1 MVTAC
6 QLKLMKLKLMT
17 INNKLISIDKRYKL
31 TSKDIE
37 EMNVLRGQ
45 GKTLEDLSKNFKV
58 SQATVLYWT
67 DKKQR
72 KKQRLKNAKR
82 RKKGLELK
90 KSIEKDTEKRKLRWS
105 VVPQNMWVNRYHS
118 AKGEKRSKRH
128 KIIGVSV
135 SIVKKHKHKFN
146 SPNSKIKLD

>member
-1 MVTAC
+1 MDMSGKI
-6 QLKLMKLKLMT
+6 QD
-17 INNKLISIDKRYKL
+17 KLISIDKRYKL

-37 EMNVLRGQ
+37 EINVLRGQ
-45 GKTLEDLSKNFKV
+45 GKTLKDLAKYFKI

-72 KKQRLKNAKR
+72 EKQRLKNAKR

-90 KSIEKDTEKRKLRWS
+90 KSVEKDAEKRKLRWS

>member
-1 MVTAC
+1 MD
-6 QLKLMKLKLMT
+6 MSGMT
-17 INNKLISIDKRYKL
+17 QDKLISIDKRYKL

-45 GKTLEDLSKNFKV
+45 GKTLEDLSKRFKV

-72 KKQRLKNAKR
+72 EKQRLKNAKR

-128 KIIGVSV
+128 KIVGVSV
-135 SIVKKHKHKFN
+135 PIVKKHRHKFN
-146 SPNSKIKLD
+146 APNSKIKLD

>member
-1 MVTAC
+1 MSGKI
-6 QLKLMKLKLMT
+6 QD
-17 INNKLISIDKRYKL
+17 KLISIDKRYKL

-37 EMNVLRGQ
+37 EINVLRGQ
-45 GKTLEDLSKNFKV
+45 GKTLKDLAKYFKI

-72 KKQRLKNAKR
+72 EKQRLKNAKR

-90 KSIEKDTEKRKLRWS
+90 KSVEKDAEKRKLRWS

>member
-1 MVTAC
+1 MD
-6 QLKLMKLKLMT
+6 MSGMT
-17 INNKLISIDKRYKL
+17 QDKLISIDKRYKL

-45 GKTLEDLSKNFKV
+45 GKTLEDLSKRFKV

-72 KKQRLKNAKR
+72 EKQRLKNAKR

-128 KIIGVSV
+128 KIVGVSV

>member
-1 MVTAC
+1 MSGKI
-6 QLKLMKLKLMT
+6 QD
-17 INNKLISIDKRYKL
+17 KLISIDKRYKL

-37 EMNVLRGQ
+37 EINVLRGQ
-45 GKTLEDLSKNFKV
+45 GKTLKDIAKYFKI

-72 KKQRLKNAKR
+72 EKQRLKNAKR

-90 KSIEKDTEKRKLRWS
+90 KSVEKDAEKRKLRWS

>member
-1 MVTAC
+1 MDMSGKI
-6 QLKLMKLKLMT
+6 QD
-17 INNKLISIDKRYKL
+17 KLISIDKRYKL

-45 GKTLEDLSKNFKV
+45 GRTLEQLSKYFKV
-58 SQATVLYWT
+58 SQATILYWT

-72 KKQRLKNAKR
+72 EKQRLKNAKR

-90 KSIEKDTEKRKLRWS
+90 KSVEKDTEKRKLRWS

-128 KIIGVSV
+128 KIVGVSV

>member
-1 MVTAC
+1 MDMSGKI
-6 QLKLMKLKLMT
+6 QD
-17 INNKLISIDKRYKL
+17 KLISIDKRNKL

-37 EMNVLRGQ
+37 EINVLRGQ
-45 GKTLEDLSKNFKV
+45 GKTLKDLAKYFKI

-72 KKQRLKNAKR
+72 EKQRLKNAKR

-128 KIIGVSV
+128 KIVGVSV
-135 SIVKKHKHKFN
+135 PIVKKHRHKFN
-146 SPNSKIKLD
+146 APNSKIKID

>member
-1 MVTAC
+1 MSGKI
-6 QLKLMKLKLMT
+6 QD
-17 INNKLISIDKRYKL
+17 KLISIDKRYKL

-37 EMNVLRGQ
+37 KMNVLRAQ
-45 GKTLEDLSKNFKV
+45 GKTLKDLSKHFKV

-72 KKQRLKNAKR
+72 EKQRLKNAKR

-90 KSIEKDTEKRKLRWS
+90 KSVEKDTEKRKLRWS

-128 KIIGVSV
+128 KIVGVSV

>member
-1 MVTAC
+1 MSG
-6 QLKLMKLKLMT
+6 MT
-17 INNKLISIDKRYKL
+17 QDKLISIDKRYKL

-45 GKTLEDLSKNFKV
+45 GKTLEDLSKRFKV

-72 KKQRLKNAKR
+72 EKQRLKNAKR

-128 KIIGVSV
+128 KIVGVSV
-135 SIVKKHKHKFN
+135 PIVKKHRHKFN
-146 SPNSKIKLD
+146 APNSKIKLD

>member
-1 MVTAC
+1 MDMSGKI
-6 QLKLMKLKLMT
+6 QD
-17 INNKLISIDKRYKL
+17 KLISIDKRYKL

-37 EMNVLRGQ
+37 KMNVLRAQ
-45 GKTLEDLSKNFKV
+45 GKTLKDLSKHFKV

-72 KKQRLKNAKR
+72 EKQRLKNAKR

-90 KSIEKDTEKRKLRWS
+90 KSVEKDTEKRKLRWS

-128 KIIGVSV
+128 KIVGVSV
-135 SIVKKHKHKFN
+135 PIVKKHKHKFN

>member
-1 MVTAC
+1 MSG
-6 QLKLMKLKLMT
+6 MT
-17 INNKLISIDKRYKL
+17 QDKLISIDKRYKL

-45 GKTLEDLSKNFKV
+45 GKTLEDLSKRFKV

-72 KKQRLKNAKR
+72 EKQRLKNAKR

-128 KIIGVSV
+128 KIVGVSV

>member
-1 MVTAC
+1 MSGKI
-6 QLKLMKLKLMT
+6 QD
-17 INNKLISIDKRYKL
+17 KLISIDKRYKL

-37 EMNVLRGQ
+37 KMNVLRAQ
-45 GKTLEDLSKNFKV
+45 GKTLEDLSKHFKV

-72 KKQRLKNAKR
+72 EKQRLKNAKR

-128 KIIGVSV
+128 KIVGVSV
-135 SIVKKHKHKFN
+135 PIVKKHKHKFN
-146 SPNSKIKLD
+146 APNSKIKLD

>member
-1 MVTAC
+1 MDMSGKI
-6 QLKLMKLKLMT
+6 QD
-17 INNKLISIDKRYKL
+17 KLISIDKRYKL

-37 EMNVLRGQ
+37 KMNVLRAQ
-45 GKTLEDLSKNFKV
+45 GKTLEDLSKHFKV

-72 KKQRLKNAKR
+72 EKQRLKNAKR

-128 KIIGVSV
+128 KIVGVSV
-135 SIVKKHKHKFN
+135 PIVKKHRHKFN
-146 SPNSKIKLD
+146 APNSKIKLD

>member
-1 MVTAC
+1 MSGKI
-6 QLKLMKLKLMT
+6 QD
-17 INNKLISIDKRYKL
+17 KLISIDKRYKL

-37 EMNVLRGQ
+37 KMNVLRAQ
-45 GKTLEDLSKNFKV
+45 GKTLEDLSKHFKV

-72 KKQRLKNAKR
+72 EKQRLKNAKR

-90 KSIEKDTEKRKLRWS
+90 KSVEKDTEKRKLRWS

>member
-1 MVTAC
+1 MD
-6 QLKLMKLKLMT
+6 MSGMT
-17 INNKLISIDKRYKL
+17 QDKLISIDKRYKL

-45 GKTLEDLSKNFKV
+45 GKTLEDLSKRFKV

-72 KKQRLKNAKR
+72 EKQRLKNAKR

-90 KSIEKDTEKRKLRWS
+90 KSVEKDAEKRKLRWS

-128 KIIGVSV
+128 KIVGVSV
-135 SIVKKHKHKFN
+135 PIVKKHKHKFN
-146 SPNSKIKLD
+146 APNSKIKLD

>member
-1 MVTAC
+1 MDMSGKI
-6 QLKLMKLKLMT
+6 QD
-17 INNKLISIDKRYKL
+17 KLISIDKRYKL

-37 EMNVLRGQ
+37 KMNVLRAQ
-45 GKTLEDLSKNFKV
+45 GKTLKDLSKHFKV

-72 KKQRLKNAKR
+72 EKQRLKNAKR

-90 KSIEKDTEKRKLRWS
+90 KSVEKATEKRKLRWS

-128 KIIGVSV
+128 KIVGVSV